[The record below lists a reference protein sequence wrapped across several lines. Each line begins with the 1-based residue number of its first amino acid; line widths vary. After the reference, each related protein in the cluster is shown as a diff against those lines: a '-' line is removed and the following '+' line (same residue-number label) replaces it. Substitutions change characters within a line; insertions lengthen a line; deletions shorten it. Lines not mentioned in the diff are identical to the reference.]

1 MTSPNYQDA
10 REPLVQ
16 TVAIIQPQCM
26 HFRNDILKRITDA
39 GFTILQ
45 SKVVQ
50 LTNEQVV
57 ELFADQKH
65 AEHFSSMQA
74 AWTAG
79 PILVMC
85 LTKPKAID
93 QLKALLGSGTLN
105 DANPVW
111 PGCLRAEY
119 ASDDILIG
127 IHGSEDVEHVHHEIN
142 FFFPDSNI
150 YLQALL
156 FKVKYINY
164 FFVLA
169 HTRIVIVEPL
179 SRLNQE
185 SYLTTQIYPTLMN
198 ALYVVAQDRP
208 VDPILTLA
216 TTLLET
222 NPNRPLME
230 PAC

>member
-26 HFRNDILKRITDA
+26 AFRDEITKRIADA

-45 SKVVQ
+45 RKVVQ
-50 LTNEQVV
+50 LTNDQVS

-65 AEHFSSMQA
+65 ADHFALMQV

-111 PGCLRAEY
+111 PGCLRAQY

-127 IHGSEDVEHVHHEIN
+127 VHGSDDAEHFRHEVN
-142 FFFPDSNI
+142 FFFPDSN
-150 YLQALL
+150 LL
-156 FKVKYINY
+156 Y
-164 FFVLA
+164 
-169 HTRIVIVEPL
+169 
-179 SRLNQE
+179 
-185 SYLTTQIYPTLMN
+185 
-198 ALYVVAQDRP
+198 D
-208 VDPILTLA
+208 
-216 TTLLET
+216 
-222 NPNRPLME
+222 
-230 PAC
+230 